1 MNVGCT
7 LIKKSRKKKHGI
19 KTLQSLTIIILMITL
34 TQSASIGS
42 ALLDKVWKTYPYH
55 PPGTDIVFPTDEG
68 SHNEK
73 YQIEWWYA
81 NFHLKG
87 QTTGIDYG
95 AMVTFYQMKTD
106 ILDNI
111 ETRLFSISDPATSMT
126 YTNIQLGNLHA
137 STDHFNLT
145 FKNIFYNDDIQNTN
159 TDVYSNM
166 QTTSPAADQLNID
179 TVSLEQ
185 TIMENMM
192 LLNTTQ
198 LTFTSNGYEDNGTSI
213 NEPQS
218 YDHWYTKSDGH
229 NLLPFQY
236 NLTVSGDCKQDH
248 QPMQLSVDMDSQKRP
263 LIVGGT
269 GLVTIGKDGFSYYYS
284 LTRVSVVGALT
295 VHGIHEIV
303 SGIAW
308 VDHQW
313 GNFSNPN
320 PPPYSLAVSME
331 WFSIKLDDN
340 REILTCDTWDINTGK
355 KFNQSLSGINFVNG
369 QGNLELLKEYK
380 IIPRSYWNDTTDHCI
395 FANKW
400 WISEKS
406 KSINLTVIPVYPEQ
420 VIRIADYHPII
431 KYLLSKIFYNSYFW
445 EGDCTVSGTINGQN
459 VRGKAYVE
467 LTHGYKYLST

>member
-1 MNVGCT
+1 
-7 LIKKSRKKKHGI
+7 
-19 KTLQSLTIIILMITL
+19 MITL
-34 TQSASIGS
+34 TQSVSIGS
-42 ALLDKVWKTYPYH
+42 ALQDKVWKTYPYH

-87 QTTGIDYG
+87 QKTGYDYG

-106 ILDNI
+106 VLDNV
-111 ETRLFSISDPATSMT
+111 ETRVFSISDHSISKT
-126 YTNIQLGNLHA
+126 YTSIQLGTLIA
-137 STDHFNLT
+137 SNNHLNLT
-145 FKNIFYNDDIQNTN
+145 FQNIFYNDDMQNTN
-159 TDVYSNM
+159 SNEYSDM
-166 QTTSPAADQLNID
+166 QMASPAVDQLNID
-179 TVSLEQ
+179 SVNLEQ

-192 LLNTTQ
+192 LLNATQ
-198 LTFTSNGYEDNGTSI
+198 SILASNGCEDNGTNA
-213 NEPQS
+213 NEPPS
-218 YDHWYTKSDGH
+218 SDHWYTKSDGQ

-236 NLTVSGDCKQDH
+236 NLSVAGYSKQDH
-248 QPMQLSVDMDSQKRP
+248 QPMQLSVDMDCQKKP

-284 LTRVSVVGALT
+284 LTRVAVVGTLT
-295 VHGIHEIV
+295 VHGIQEIV

-320 PPPYSLAVSME
+320 PPPYSLSVSIE

-340 REILTCDTWDINTGK
+340 REILTCDTWDIITGE
-355 KFNQSLSGINFVNG
+355 KFVQSLSGMNYVNG

-380 IIPRSYWNDTTDHCI
+380 IIPISYWNDANDQCI

-400 WISEKS
+400 RITEKS
-406 KSINLTVIPVYPEQ
+406 KSINLTVIPVFQEQ
-420 VIRIADYHPII
+420 VIRIDGSHLII
-431 KYLLSKIFYNSYFW
+431 EYLLSKIFYNSYFW
-445 EGDCTVSGTINGQN
+445 EGDCIVSGTINGQN
-459 VRGKAYVE
+459 VHGKAYVE
-467 LTHGYKYLST
+467 LTHGDKYISTI